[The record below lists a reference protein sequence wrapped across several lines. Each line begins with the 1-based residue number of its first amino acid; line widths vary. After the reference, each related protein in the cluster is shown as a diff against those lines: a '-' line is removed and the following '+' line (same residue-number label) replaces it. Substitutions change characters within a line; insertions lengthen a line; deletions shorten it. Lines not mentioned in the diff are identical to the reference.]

1 MSQILL
7 LIPTSMF
14 ALIVFEVILPPKNDD
29 GHKSPQ
35 IPHHH
40 QSSFLPSRTREEL
53 DYENKIRT
61 ILSQEARVFWDSF
74 KPRMETS
81 WESFKRRLNS
91 HFKAYTG
98 VTRGL
103 DEHDIHSASQFV
115 QKFARRK
122 NIQISHKGLS
132 VSAFNVWWEMWYTPL
147 VKTIQRISKIWD
159 NNYIKGVA
167 YDKNSVRNSIV
178 GGPVGT
184 FMLRLSGNNPG
195 CIVLGF
201 VGSDRPKKILH
212 ILIDGR
218 HSDFKIKFDDG
229 KSQSYA
235 RLEDLVL
242 QCKRVTIL
250 HPNVAKHAAFGNL
263 MINDDHQ
270 SRSSSGQYDFACDD
284 EGPS

>member
-1 MSQILL
+1 
-7 LIPTSMF
+7 MF

-122 NIQISHKGLS
+122 NIQ
-132 VSAFNVWWEMWYTPL
+132 
-147 VKTIQRISKIWD
+147 
-159 NNYIKGVA
+159 
-167 YDKNSVRNSIV
+167 
-178 GGPVGT
+178 
-184 FMLRLSGNNPG
+184 
-195 CIVLGF
+195 
-201 VGSDRPKKILH
+201 
-212 ILIDGR
+212 
-218 HSDFKIKFDDG
+218 
-229 KSQSYA
+229 
-235 RLEDLVL
+235 
-242 QCKRVTIL
+242 
-250 HPNVAKHAAFGNL
+250 
-263 MINDDHQ
+263 
-270 SRSSSGQYDFACDD
+270 
-284 EGPS
+284 